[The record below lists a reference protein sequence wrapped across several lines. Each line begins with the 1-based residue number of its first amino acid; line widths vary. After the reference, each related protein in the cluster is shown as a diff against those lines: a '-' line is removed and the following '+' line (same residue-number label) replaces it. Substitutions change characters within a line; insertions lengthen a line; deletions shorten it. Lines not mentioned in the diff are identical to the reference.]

1 MKPPRT
7 DTGQSSVEAAL
18 VLPVV
23 VLGLSVVLQA
33 GLIVRDQVLVTHSA
47 REGAR
52 VAAVEADA
60 DAAAEATLSAAG
72 LDAGRLTVEVEGSL
86 VSGERVR
93 IEVIYR
99 SPIVV
104 PLLNTLVDD
113 IDLTAAVT
121 IRVE

>member
-60 DAAAEATLSAAG
+60 DAAAEATRSAAG

-86 VSGERVR
+86 ASGERVR